1 MINVC
6 AFSFPVIFRLEVV
19 ILAEREVREKKIG
32 FLLFPEH
39 CCFLRLEG
47 QGAGESGE
55 GSF

>member
-1 MINVC
+1 MC